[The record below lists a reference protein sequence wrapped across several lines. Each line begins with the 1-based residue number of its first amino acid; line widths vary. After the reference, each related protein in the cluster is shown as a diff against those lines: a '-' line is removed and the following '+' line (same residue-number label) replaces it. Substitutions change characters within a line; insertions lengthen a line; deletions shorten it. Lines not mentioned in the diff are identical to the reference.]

1 MDSALPH
8 HQGLG
13 AALRAARTRRG
24 LSLAQVAEATGIS
37 RSLLSLIE
45 TGRSDITIGRLN
57 KLSLLYDVKLSD
69 LLPEPVHH
77 DATVVR
83 RDERQGVRSR
93 GEGIDVE
100 VLAPESER
108 SMAPLLATLAP
119 GGAMTDYVSQPD
131 EEFLLVIEGKA
142 RLEFAS
148 GEPIELDEG
157 DSAYYRDLGGHRL
170 VNLHDGDTR
179 VLIVFRRRHT
189 T

>member
-1 MDSALPH
+1 MPH
-8 HQGLG
+8 QQGLG

-24 LSLAQVAEATGIS
+24 LSLAQVADATGIS

-57 KLSLLYDVKLSD
+57 KLSLLYEVKLSH

-77 DATVVR
+77 DSTVVR
-83 RDERQGVRSR
+83 RTERLGVASR
-93 GEGIDVE
+93 GEGIDLE
-100 VLAPESER
+100 LLAPEGER
-108 SMAPLLATLAP
+108 TMNPLLARLAS
-119 GGAMTDYVSQPD
+119 GGAMTDYVTQPE
-131 EEFLLVIEGKA
+131 EEFAIVIEGKV

-170 VNLHDGDTR
+170 VNMHDGPTV
-179 VLIVFRRRHT
+179 VLIVFRRRNT

>member
-1 MDSALPH
+1 MPH
-8 HQGLG
+8 QAGLG

-57 KLSLLYDVKLSD
+57 KLSLLYDVRLSD
-69 LLPEPVHH
+69 LLPEAVHH
-77 DATVVR
+77 DSTVVR
-83 RDERQGVRSR
+83 RSERQGVSSR

-100 VLAPESER
+100 LLAPESER
-108 SMAPLLATLAP
+108 TMNPVLARLAP
-119 GGAMTDYVSQPD
+119 GGAMEDYVAQTE
-131 EEFLLVIEGKA
+131 EEFAIVIEGKA

-157 DSAYYRDLGGHRL
+157 DSAYYRDLGGHRW
-170 VNLHDGDTR
+170 VNLHDGVTR
-179 VLIVFRRRHT
+179 IIVVFRRRAT

>member
-1 MDSALPH
+1 MTH
-8 HQGLG
+8 QQGLG

-24 LSLAQVAEATGIS
+24 LSLAQVAEATGVS

-57 KLSLLYDVKLSD
+57 KLSLLYDVKLSE

-77 DATVVR
+77 DSSVVR
-83 RDERQGVRSR
+83 RTERLGVTSR

-100 VLAPESER
+100 VLAPEGER
-108 SMAPLLATLAP
+108 TMTPLLATLAP

-131 EEFLLVIEGKA
+131 EEFALVIEGKA

-170 VNLHDGDTR
+170 VNLHDGATR
-179 VLIVFRRRHT
+179 VLIVFRRRNT
-189 T
+189 A